1 MKKFSLKSAYTMAEV
16 LLVLAIIGI
25 TAALAIPNLKQSYN
39 EEEYIAK
46 LRATIPALKTAYI
59 KAKAEYGDTLFD
71 LKHVAKFL
79 NVAKICS
86 TPTEC
91 LANKPVTCKENFS
104 SSYCSDDH
112 LYYETSHV
120 SSGYFYYGVILQNG
134 VSIVQANRACNF
146 DSDYGERI
154 FIDLDNIKGPSQ
166 YGVDFYE
173 LYNIDYDNDNQEFNS
188 LLSSEN
194 LDYGGLSWAM
204 IIGNMDYLR
213 CSDELSWEGKHT
225 CE

>member
-59 KAKAEYGDTLFD
+59 KAQAEYGDTLFD

-91 LANKPVTCKENFS
+91 LANKPVTCKDKFS
-104 SSYCSDDH
+104 SFQCSLDDH

-120 SSGYFYYGVILQNG
+120 SSGDFYYGVILQNG
-134 VSIVQANRACNF
+134 VSIVQSKRSSYF
-146 DSDYGERI
+146 DNDHGERI
-154 FIDLDNIKGPSQ
+154 FIDLDNTKGPSQ

-173 LYNIDYDNDNQEFNS
+173 LYNICYDNQEFDS
-188 LLSSEN
+188 FLSSEN
-194 LDYGGLSWAM
+194 LDYGGISWPM
-204 IIGNMDYLR
+204 VIGNMDYLR